1 MATRSTDA
9 LQEDLTDAVYRAA
22 LEPEGWTDVMALMRE
37 RYPSS
42 AQTFY
47 FLNRRERRLRP
58 VCLAGIEGGMV
69 GSFDRLYFAP
79 DNPWMRVSQR
89 LHRPGVVRTNERLD
103 RFLREQGA
111 LYRSAYY
118 NDWMRPQGFRHT
130 MGNTLLSEDEVVAN
144 ITLMRPADMG
154 TFARGEVL
162 AFERLSRHMTRALQ
176 MAVRLDRLEGAPAGP
191 AAFDALPLP
200 LALVD
205 AQRRVLHANAAM
217 ESLLRRREGLWL
229 RQGLLTAIDSAAQH
243 GLAARV
249 AAAVDVSESRPPPAA
264 PLWLPSGQHEGLSV
278 QVLPVAGGR
287 GRYLPPRRS
296 VLVMVVD
303 APGVPALALEALRGR
318 HGCTHSEARLA
329 LLICD
334 GRALREAAADMGITY
349 GTARIYLKTVFEKLG
364 VHSQAQLVS
373 RVLHLRG
380 PAAH

>member
-1 MATRSTDA
+1 MATPATDA

-37 RYPSS
+37 RYPST

-58 VCLAGIEGGMV
+58 VCLAGIEAGMV
-69 GSFDRLYFAP
+69 GSFDNLYFAP

-154 TFARGEVL
+154 TFAPAEVL

-176 MAVRLDRLEGAPAGP
+176 MAVRLDRLEGAPAGT

-217 ESLLRRREGLWL
+217 ESVLRRREGLWL
-229 RQGLLTAIDSAAQH
+229 RQGVLTASDSAAQQ
-243 GLAARV
+243 GLTARV
-249 AAAVDVSESRPPPAA
+249 AAAVNVSESRPPPAV
-264 PLWLPSGQHEGLSV
+264 PLWLPSGPHEGLSV

-287 GRYLPPRRS
+287 GRYLPPRRC

-303 APGVPALALEALRGR
+303 APGVPALALEALRGC
-318 HGCTHSEARLA
+318 HGCTPSEARLA
-329 LLICD
+329 LLICN
-334 GRALREAAADMGITY
+334 GRGLREAAADMGITY
-349 GTARIYLKTVFEKLG
+349 GTARVYLKTVFEKLG
-364 VHSQAQLVS
+364 VHSQSQLVS
-373 RVLHLRG
+373 RVLQLRG